1 VRIVGGGCAVG
12 EETLG
17 AKFAIGAR
25 LSRFLWYFCGDAHH
39 ATTQGLQRPVCL
51 GPGTAGV
58 RYQFFKA
65 WHCSVARAART
76 RLTTLKAAA
85 KTFVK
90 IWRRPMKKSG

>member
-1 VRIVGGGCAVG
+1 LSQCASSAALERLVRKR
-12 EETLG
+12 L
-17 AKFAIGAR
+17 AR
-25 LSRFLWYFCGDAHH
+25 WLRSERGYPDFCGDAHH

-58 RYQFFKA
+58 RYQFFKT